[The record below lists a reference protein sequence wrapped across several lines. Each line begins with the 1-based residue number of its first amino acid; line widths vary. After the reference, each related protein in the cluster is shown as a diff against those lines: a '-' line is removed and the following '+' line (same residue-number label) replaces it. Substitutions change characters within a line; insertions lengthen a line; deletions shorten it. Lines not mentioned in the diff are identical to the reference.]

1 MLPPTMSRHLVLALL
16 ALSTACAP
24 RPDSNPPPVHLD
36 CNVIG
41 QTCLLP
47 WPSSVFAVADAT
59 AASGVRLDPSDQAS
73 FAGLKDALFADP
85 PDGFSAIGSIA
96 TFLPA
101 GGSVDDLPS
110 EYLASVREDSPV
122 VLVDADATSET
133 YGRRMPFQAQLVDA
147 ADGSG
152 LLVLT
157 PLEPFAPKGR
167 YAVVITDGLR
177 DGSGEP
183 LEPTETM
190 SGLLGQGPVDDGLEE
205 LADYYGDLV
214 RLARVELDI
223 PPARIVQMWDFHVR
237 SDEEL
242 VDDLVSMAGQAETW
256 MEENPPVPQ
265 VAFEERAVGHD
276 RFSFFFDVPLWH
288 ADRFDPLNRD
298 GDGRPAPV
306 GELQITGYMLV
317 PDSATE
323 QTPATPLLFG
333 HGLGVHS
340 EQMMPTIGGFDLDA
354 GPFAIVAFD
363 WDLHGDRGQALDDI
377 VDIAGSLNF
386 DAFSA
391 AMLQSSI
398 DQLVATVAL
407 ENMPELPDRGRVVV
421 EGPVFYLG
429 QSMGSLV
436 GVIAASIN
444 PRLAGSVFNVAG
456 GGLSNILRL
465 GEVVDRMGMREALEY
480 LVEQSPPDDLPP
492 ELGYDVIL
500 VVGQVGL
507 DVGDPINYAQHVRSD
522 RLVGEAHPV
531 LVQESM
537 YDGVVPNVTTEALAR
552 QLELV
557 LIEPAQ
563 LGAPGLER
571 AQAPT
576 CGAPAEGLV
585 QFLISDVPFVAHMA
599 LEEEEVA
606 GQATDWFASWLD
618 DDPGNDGNISLPGYD
633 GACP

>member
-1 MLPPTMSRHLVLALL
+1 MSRYLAL
-16 ALSTACAP
+16 ALVSLLLACAP
-24 RPDSNPPPVHLD
+24 RPQSNPPPVHLD

-47 WPSSVFAVADAT
+47 WPSSVFEVADA
-59 AASGVRLDPSDQAS
+59 AAGSGVRLDPSDQAS
-73 FAGLKDALFADP
+73 FAGLKEALFTDP
-85 PDGFSAIGSIA
+85 PDGFSPIGSIA
-96 TFLPA
+96 TFLPVGA
-101 GGSVDDLPS
+101 TVDDLPG
-110 EYLASVREDSPV
+110 EYLASVREDSPI
-122 VLVDADATSET
+122 VLVDADATSES

-147 ADGSG
+147 GDGSA

-157 PLEPFAPKGR
+157 PLEPFAPSGR
-167 YAVVITDGLR
+167 YAVVITDDLR
-177 DGSGEP
+177 DGAGQP
-183 LEPTETM
+183 LIATATM
-190 SGLLGQGPVDDGLEE
+190 SGLLGQGPLDDGLEE
-205 LADYYGDLV
+205 LADYYADLV

-223 PPARIVQMWDFHVR
+223 PPSRIVQMWDFHVR

-242 VDDLVSMAGQAETW
+242 TRDLVAMAEQAEAW
-256 MEENPPVPQ
+256 MQATPPAPEV
-265 VAFEERAVGHD
+265 VYEDRAVGHD
-276 RFSFFFDVPLWH
+276 RYSFFFDVPLWH
-288 ADRFDPLNRD
+288 ADRFDPLHRD
-298 GDGRPAPV
+298 DAGLPAPV
-306 GELQITGYMLV
+306 GELEITGYMLV

-323 QTPATPLLFG
+323 ENPATPLLFG

-340 EQMMPTIGGFDLDA
+340 EQMMPTIG
-354 GPFAIVAFD
+354 AFD

-377 VDIAGSLNF
+377 VDIAGTLNF

-391 AMLQSSI
+391 AMLQSAI

-407 ENMPELPDRGRVVV
+407 ANLPELPDRGRVVADA
-421 EGPVFYLG
+421 PVFYLG

-436 GVIAASIN
+436 GVIAASVN

-480 LVEQSPPDDLPP
+480 RVEQSPPADFPAA
-492 ELGYDVIL
+492 LGYDVIL

-507 DVGDPINYAQHVRSD
+507 DVGDPINYANHVRGD
-522 RLVGEAHPV
+522 RLIGPAHPV
-531 LVQESM
+531 VVQESM

-552 QLELV
+552 QLGLT

-571 AQAPT
+571 ASAPT
-576 CGAPAEGLV
+576 CGSPAEGLV

-599 LEEEEVA
+599 LEEEEVS

-618 DDPGNDGNISLPGYD
+618 GDPGNDGNITLPGYD